1 MDLHRRNCGEI
12 FDNAVELLREQ
23 TVLAVAEFLNDDY
36 MTDRYKTVD
45 VQVKAILKFYEATN
59 PSYNVDVDNDV
70 ESIKLICRKLKRSEA
85 RTEKVDLELLELA
98 INLCDK
104 VSLDVFSE
112 LQSAVTDFP
121 NGFLDDKMM
130 DRYDELLVQCDMLG
144 IRSGSTSILSS
155 NSLNDVIEYCKHC
168 NVTHSR
174 VKAIVENLRENY
186 VINDNIKGEVLVAL
200 EKILDSKIEY

>member
-12 FDNAVELLREQ
+12 FDNAVELLKEQ

-70 ESIKLICRKLKRSEA
+70 EGIKLICRKLKRSEV
-85 RTEKVDLELLELA
+85 RTEKADLELLELA

-112 LQSAVTDFP
+112 LQCAVTDFP
-121 NGFLDDKMM
+121 DGLMDDTML
-130 DRYDELLVQCDMLG
+130 DRYDELIVKCDMLG
-144 IRSGSTSILSS
+144 IRSGSCSVLSS
-155 NSLNDVIEYCKHC
+155 NSLNDVVEYCKHSD
-168 NVTHSR
+168 VTHSR
-174 VKAIVENLRENY
+174 VNAIIENLRENY
-186 VINDNIKGEVLVAL
+186 VINDNIKGEVLVVL

>member
-168 NVTHSR
+168 DVTHSR
-174 VKAIVENLRENY
+174 VNAIIENLRENY